1 MLYNDQLYSYG
12 TVIIIVQLLLFST
25 VYPCKRTLFLTLLFI
40 VYSIKTNK
48 QEQNKNKQ
56 TKDREA
62 EEICLLGFLCV
73 TQMELGS
80 FQQDVTDN

>member
-25 VYPCKRTLFLTLLFI
+25 VCPCKRTLFLTLLFS

-56 TKDREA
+56 TKNREA
-62 EEICLLGFLCV
+62 EEICLLGFLCG
-73 TQMELGS
+73 TQMELCS